1 MYLIL
6 FGLTLLKPLRP
17 YFRKHISD
25 ILDHHEYFLLSTL
38 MILFI
43 IFMYIAYLLFVSQ
56 TTTVKTMLEN
66 ISSLSYTEVIAI
78 FVLSCLTVITGLL
91 VFELDKT
98 YNTPLM
104 NEILLK
110 SMSTIAVI
118 CVGIFIFKE
127 KYKIH
132 QIGGILLVIIGL
144 YLASR
149 KNLSFYTFSH
159 LKRRF
164 YK

>member
-1 MYLIL
+1 M
-6 FGLTLLKPLRP
+6 FGLTFLKPLRP

-25 ILDHHEYFLLSTL
+25 ILDHHEYFLLSTM

-43 IFMYIAYLLFVSQ
+43 IFMYIAYLVFISQ
-56 TTTVKTMLEN
+56 TTTVGTMLKN
-66 ISSLSYTEVIAI
+66 ISCLNCTEVIAI

-91 VFELDKT
+91 VFELDKN

-118 CVGIFIFKE
+118 CVGVFIFKE

-132 QIGGILLVIIGL
+132 QIFGIGL
-144 YLASR
+144 IIVGIYLASR
-149 KNLSFYTFSH
+149 KNLAFNRLANDTQN
-159 LKRRF
+159 
-164 YK
+164 